1 MGLNLTFR
9 VVDEKV
15 VDEKVVEEDE
25 DERESDKL
33 GSISIEKRQ
42 SESVERFSLKLER
55 QFLYLVRHNPTG
67 MLVMIGRYFHPPDS
81 SNAGDHHHDDD
92 EHHHDHHHHHHSHEN
107 NETQK

>member
-15 VDEKVVEEDE
+15 VEEDE
-25 DERESDKL
+25 GETESDKL

-42 SESVERFSLKLER
+42 SESMERFSLKLER

-81 SNAGDHHHDDD
+81 SNAGDRHHDD

>member
-1 MGLNLTFR
+1 MSLNLTFR
-9 VVDEKV
+9 VVEEKV
-15 VDEKVVEEDE
+15 EGEEIEDE
-25 DERESDKL
+25 AETDKL

-42 SESVERFSLKLER
+42 SESLERFSLKLER

-81 SNAGDHHHDDD
+81 SNAGDHHHHD
-92 EHHHDHHHHHHSHEN
+92 EHHHDHEEHHHHSDGD